1 MNLGVIGDLT
11 PCSLAEVCRL
21 FKKRELPTRP
31 VVRSRKTNLEGDM
44 CHYTADTDGE
54 DQDR

>member
-1 MNLGVIGDLT
+1 MNFGVIGDLT

-21 FKKRELPTRP
+21 FKRSQLPTRS
-31 VVRSRKTNLEGDM
+31 VVRSRRTNLEGDM

-54 DQDR
+54 VQDR